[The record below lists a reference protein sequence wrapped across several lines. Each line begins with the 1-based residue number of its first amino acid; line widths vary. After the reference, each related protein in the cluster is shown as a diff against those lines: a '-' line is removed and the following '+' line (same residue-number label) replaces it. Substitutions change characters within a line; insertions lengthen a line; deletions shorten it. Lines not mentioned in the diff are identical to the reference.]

1 MDNDYKLTRR
11 NAVKAIPGLGMTGGL
26 AGCLDSDSSSVDEP
40 ETSSEPV
47 DTDESET
54 GDEQE
59 SQGLQLNF
67 TWNDI
72 LQAELDY
79 YERRQRMP
87 GVGDGTEAL
96 QHKDRSFLENANL
109 LNYNE
114 FQNALVKT
122 TNNLIHH
129 TLGDKVSHD
138 SSSLTGGA
146 SAAINIAIQEEL
158 ENNQTYQ
165 EQGLDIKM
173 IPLGNDGHGYTQ
185 VASTHHPLTTV
196 DSNTPIAGPTEE
208 APLDERNTR
217 DPISRFIDQDFHEV
231 DELERSTY
239 TGFAHRIYSMS
250 GDANRDVGFDSSII
264 DELYDQAIF
273 SEDGSLLMGS
283 LRSAVGTLE
292 FMREEGHFDDYA
304 GVSIM
309 SAPDELPRRQEHDD
323 FSKYA
328 EELVDDHVKGFESD
342 ASFEESILQP

>member
-1 MDNDYKLTRR
+1 MQEIKSRTRR
-11 NAVKAIPGLGMTGGL
+11 NLLKSGIGL
-26 AGCLDSDSSSVDEP
+26 ATGTAVAGCIDEP

-96 QHKDRSFLENANL
+96 QHIDRSFLENANL

-122 TNNLIHH
+122 TNDLIHH

-165 EQGLDIKM
+165 EQGLDIKL

-196 DSNTPIAGPTEE
+196 DSN
-208 APLDERNTR
+208 APAVGQPHERPLERQRNVEVR